1 MQLERATSN
10 RLTRAELAKR
20 MHVSASTVT
29 RMASPMEK
37 LGLLSR
43 EADPRD
49 ARLAFVVLTR
59 AGQKR
64 VREARATFA
73 KQASYLFQDRWT
85 EKELNQLS
93 TLLHRFVA
101 DAPGNLT

>member
-1 MQLERATSN
+1 
-10 RLTRAELAKR
+10 
-20 MHVSASTVT
+20 
-29 RMASPMEK
+29 MASPMEK

-43 EADPRD
+43 EADARD
-49 ARLAFVVLTR
+49 ARLAFVVLTK
-59 AGQKR
+59 AGLKR
-64 VREARATFA
+64 VKEARTTFA

-85 EKELNQLS
+85 DKELEQLS